1 MNGDGAGAANALL
14 LIGVASAR
22 IAVAFLLIPVFS
34 SEAMPAMVRNSVLV
48 ALALISLS
56 MQPAIDVSS
65 LTVVDWARMYAKE
78 LVVGLIIG
86 FFFGTILWA
95 LQAAGEI
102 IDAKVGSTIAQVLD
116 PLTGSQT
123 SLNGEFLGR
132 LANLVFIFSGGLSL
146 LVGVMLESYAIWP
159 IAAEMPS
166 LSPQGLGLFEV
177 EFGRLMVLATLFA
190 APVLAVLFVIDMG
203 LGLINRFAQQLNV
216 FALSLS
222 IKSFVATAII
232 LVLLSGYVQAVMADV
247 MSRPA
252 ALRAIL
258 QGLKQ

>member
-1 MNGDGAGAANALL
+1 MNGDAAANTLL

-34 SEAMPAMVRNSVLV
+34 SEAMPPMVRNSILV
-48 ALALISLS
+48 ALALISLM
-56 MQPAIDVSS
+56 MQPALDVSN
-65 LTVVDWARMYAKE
+65 LAVFDWARMYAKE

-86 FFFGTILWA
+86 FFFGTILWS

-116 PLTGSQT
+116 PLTGLQT
-123 SLNGEFLGR
+123 SLNGAFLGR

-146 LVGVMLESYAIWP
+146 LVSVVLESYAIWP
-159 IAAEMPS
+159 IAAELPR
-166 LSPQGLGLFEV
+166 LAPQGLGLFEA
-177 EFGRLMVLATLFA
+177 EFSRLMVLATLFA
-190 APVLAVLFVIDMG
+190 APALAVLFVIDMG

-232 LVLLSGYVQAVMADV
+232 LMLLTGYVQAVIADV
-247 MSRPA
+247 MSRPT

-258 QGLKQ
+258 VGLRQ